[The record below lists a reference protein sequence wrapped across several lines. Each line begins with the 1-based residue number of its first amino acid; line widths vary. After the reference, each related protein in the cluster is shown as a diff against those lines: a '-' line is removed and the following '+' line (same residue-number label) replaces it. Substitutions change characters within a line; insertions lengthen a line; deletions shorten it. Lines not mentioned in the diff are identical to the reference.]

1 MYTLIK
7 LNKEQVAE
15 FVNITSKYTSDVN
28 VNAVGNRRAVVDGKS
43 ILGVINLDLSKPLE
57 VRLVSNNATEI
68 EQLETDLRSFA
79 F

>member
-7 LNKEQVAE
+7 LDKEQVAD
-15 FVNITSKYTSDVN
+15 FVRITSKYTSDVN
-28 VNAVGNRRAVVDGKS
+28 VNAVGNRRTVVDGKS